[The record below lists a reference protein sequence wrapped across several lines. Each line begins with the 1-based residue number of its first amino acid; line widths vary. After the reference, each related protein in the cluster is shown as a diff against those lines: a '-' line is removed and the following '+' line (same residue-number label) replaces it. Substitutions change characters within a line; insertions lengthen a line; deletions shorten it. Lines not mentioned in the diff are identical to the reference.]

1 MMDIL
6 KFFIVKMIVT
16 KINLENKE
24 NNMNSNYLRH

>member
-6 KFFIVKMIVT
+6 KFFVVKMIVT

-24 NNMNSNYLRH
+24 NDMNSNYLRH